1 MSVADPYAEGR
12 AAVALLERLREQP
25 ALAGLALDGQ
35 PDWILALCDA
45 WGALADVIGFYQE
58 RIAEEAF
65 LATAE
70 QPSSVELIYHSL
82 GHRFPPNAAAATSLA
97 YHLRADVAGVEA
109 VSRARAAG
117 GTGMSPQDRARLAAQ
132 AAAPA
137 ASAAGGSAGG
147 SAAGAPPSPAAPQPG
162 MPVPGGPGLPGAPG
176 QPGAI
181 PGVTP
186 VGTPAGIAPDGTAS
200 AAASAL
206 ALGTGSDIPPAAQ
219 VRGIPTAAGK
229 APVFV
234 TLAPLDAYVGA
245 SRLAVDVPATAPPPA
260 LGARTTQLELAGTTT
275 KLSVGQPVL
284 VAATD
289 RATGAPRRWV
299 RLLTGVHADGAR
311 GSTRIAWE
319 APLGAEAGEPPAA
332 GSEDAVVYGF
342 ARSSALVA
350 ANAPAWRSLTP
361 ARQLAVKTDDGA
373 TIPIRG
379 GLARSADGRT
389 WTLDAGG
396 LPPGADLTAVAA
408 YDDVTIV
415 AAGPTLLRA
424 TAGAPFQPATVVG
437 GSRRPVLSLGGTR
450 NQMLAAAGGGVV
462 YQSLDDG
469 VTWSAIAGG
478 PPQLLDIP
486 STSALAGARTRQVDS
501 GQLPPVAVRC
511 AIQDPRDSSILLAGT
526 DAGLFTYAGS
536 RWVAPTTP
544 APAAASS
551 SPAPSSPPPP
561 APPPPLPPATCVYD
575 LLVVGKTVLAATAGG
590 VFVRTGHVWSTTPA
604 GRLAQP
610 VHALAEAGGTLYAAT
625 DTGLVANAGGGW
637 QDASAGLPTGAR
649 VAALLAARKTLFAA
663 TDAGIYGAALGGAA
677 LAWKRADEAPAFALD
692 GDAFQPPPETS
703 TVASF
708 VPPPGLVAA
717 FSTYGVVLGD
727 DARVAV
733 AVALGGFR
741 LTAGGHAYLL
751 ARSSS
756 GDWQVTLLDALPAAA
771 ALAAAGDAILAVGSA
786 AQSIA
791 DDWPGLAVAGATVEL
806 APQVKGVAPQLPAIV
821 AQRTTPALCA
831 TVLDVTAVEQD
842 AGVRGGAETAFTR
855 LTFAEPLA
863 AGRFQRRV
871 ATVWTGATVLP
882 LFDPPSS
889 AVATLAGGMVQLAS
903 RLPAPLAAG
912 RLATITGAPPG
923 LVVAPLGGASRI
935 ASPGEEPASV
945 GPSEAD
951 LTGVAIAPDGSVYL
965 SGGEGVFAIAPAPAG
980 EPDGGARV
988 AAPELLGAGW
998 PAGGSNGVAVAGAQL
1013 LAASSAGV
1021 QLLSPAGW
1029 QRAGDAVGE
1038 VLALAGDGTTVAAS
1052 VAGGVLLRAADAA
1065 SSPQAWATLPSLQP
1079 APAALAVSGTTLYA
1093 ANADGVF
1100 ALAGERWSQ
1109 LTAGSAPTS
1118 VACLLIA
1125 GGVLWAGGASGLHSW
1140 DPAVGE
1146 WRTDPGIAAP
1156 VEALCETP
1164 AGALVAA
1171 GPAGVVQRAGSGWSE
1186 LAPPVGASLTAL
1198 AGHPDGALWFAASAS
1213 LQLVASDGTAG
1224 LALAHESLLSGAIV
1238 QQQDLATLAQGGV
1251 PAVLV
1256 AALAD
1261 CGHALDPSCTVAPGD
1276 GPGCWLIR
1284 SGGDVYVVA
1293 ARSAGGRT
1301 AICVHRTA
1309 AVAYPLAPATT
1320 RGGAQSW
1327 PVEAGGTAATLVAPT
1342 ARVLLLAADADA
1354 PALAEQATVAAPG
1367 VQPAAAPARSGSS
1380 VRFAQP
1386 LRHLYDATT
1395 VQVNLNVVPA
1405 AQGQPRSL
1413 PIGSGDPQVPHQTF
1427 AVRTPIAA
1435 VPTGTADAAKAA
1447 APTLVSTLRVY
1458 VDGQPWSEV
1467 ASLGQAGPQDRVY
1480 VTRVNADGSAS
1491 VSFGDGVHGALL
1503 PPGRDNVVATYLEG
1517 GGPDGEAAPAALIQ
1531 ALDRPQLVSAV
1542 HNPAPA
1548 LVPVAA
1554 PPDRVRA
1561 AAVRR
1566 LDRTVTIGDYAEL
1579 ACAQPG
1585 VASAT
1590 AEVIAGAPGRAV
1602 AITVALAAGAPADA
1616 LERVAAAV
1624 GPLSSGGLPVRVV
1637 PAVPVAVAAAI
1648 EVVSAAPAAAVGARV
1663 RTALAGLGARRP
1675 GAPLLAAQAIAAAT
1689 AVPGVVAARIA
1700 GWSRAGRTSVRATS
1714 LHAHGAA
1721 WPAAQPSPTGAELL
1735 AIDGSVHCLAID
1747 VEAPDA

>member
-12 AAVALLERLREQP
+12 AAVALLERMREQP

-35 PDWILALCDA
+35 PDWLLALCDA

-109 VSRARAAG
+109 VARARAAG

-137 ASAAGGSAGG
+137 APPAGGPAAAAPSSA
-147 SAAGAPPSPAAPQPG
+147 AAPQPG
-162 MPVPGGPGLPGAPG
+162 MPVPGAPGSPGAPA

-260 LGARTTQLELAGTTT
+260 LGARTTQLELNGTTT

-284 VAATD
+284 VVATD

-299 RLLTGVHADGAR
+299 RLLTGAHADGAR

-350 ANAPAWRSLTP
+350 ANAPAWSSLTP
-361 ARQLAVKTDDGA
+361 ARQLAVTTDDGA
-373 TIPIRG
+373 PIPIRG

-389 WTLDAGG
+389 WTLGAAG

-415 AAGPTLLRA
+415 AAGPTLLRT

-478 PPQLLDIP
+478 PAQLRDVP
-486 STSALAGARTRQVDS
+486 ATSALAGAATRQVDS

-511 AIQDPRDSSILLAGT
+511 AIQDPLDSSILLAGT

-544 APAAASS
+544 VPAPS
-551 SPAPSSPPPP
+551 SPAPSSSSSSSPTPPPL
-561 APPPPLPPATCVYD
+561 PPPLPLPPATCVYD

-604 GRLAQP
+604 GRLAKP

-649 VAALLAARKTLFAA
+649 VNALLVARRTLFAA
-663 TDAGIYGAALGGAA
+663 TDAGIYGAALGAT
-677 LAWKRADEAPAFALD
+677 LAWKRADEAPAFALA

-703 TVASF
+703 ALASF
-708 VPPPGLVAA
+708 APPPGLVAA
-717 FSTYGVVLGD
+717 FSAYGVVLGD

-751 ARSSS
+751 ARASS
-756 GDWQVTLLDALPAAA
+756 GDWQVTLLDALPAAV
-771 ALAAAGDAILAVGSA
+771 ALATAGDAILAVGSA
-786 AQSIA
+786 AQSVA
-791 DDWPGLAVAGATVEL
+791 DDWPGLAVAGDTVEL

-821 AQRTTPALCA
+821 AQRTTPELCA

-842 AGVRGGAETAFTR
+842 AGVRAGAETAFTR

-871 ATVWTGATVLP
+871 SAVWTGATVLP

-889 AVATLAGGMVQLAS
+889 AVATLAGATVQLAS

-923 LVVAPLGGASRI
+923 LVVAPLGGAGRI
-935 ASPGEEPASV
+935 ASPGEEPVSV

-980 EPDGGARV
+980 APDGGARV
-988 AAPELLGAGW
+988 AAPELLGVGW
-998 PAGGSNGVAVAGAQL
+998 PAGGSNGVVVAGAQL
-1013 LAASSAGV
+1013 LAASPAGV

-1029 QRAGDAVGE
+1029 QRAGDAAGE

-1052 VAGGVLLRAADAA
+1052 LAGGVLLRAADAA
-1065 SSPQAWATLPSLQP
+1065 GSPQAWAALPGLQP

-1109 LTAGSAPTS
+1109 LTAGSAPAS

-1140 DPAVGE
+1140 DPALGE
-1146 WRTDPGIAAP
+1146 WRTDPGVAAP

-1164 AGALVAA
+1164 AGTLVAA
-1171 GPAGVVQRAGSGWSE
+1171 GPAGALQRAGTGWSE
-1186 LAPPVGASLTAL
+1186 LAPPVGASLTGL

-1213 LQLVASDGTAG
+1213 LRLVASDGTAG

-1284 SGGDVYVVA
+1284 SGGDVFVVA
-1293 ARSAGGRT
+1293 ARSSGGRT
-1301 AICVHRTA
+1301 AVCVHRTA

-1367 VQPAAAPARSGSS
+1367 VQPAAAPAGSGSS

-1386 LRHLYDATT
+1386 LCHLYDATT

-1435 VPTGTADAAKAA
+1435 VPSGTADPAA
-1447 APTLVSTLRVY
+1447 AALVSTLRVY

-1554 PPDRVRA
+1554 PPERVRA

-1700 GWSRAGRTSVRATS
+1700 GWSRAGHASVAATS
-1714 LHAHGAA
+1714 LPARGAA
-1721 WPAAQPSPTGAELL
+1721 WPAAQASPAGAELL